1 MSEKDMP
8 PKLVIFD
15 CDGVIVDSEPPL
27 LDFLLEEFAQYGLHI
42 SMQELETKYVGG
54 TMALVGERARAAG
67 AKLPENWQVDV
78 YPRVFE
84 MLAKGVPLIP
94 GIEAAFDALDAAG
107 IPYCVGSNGPMAK
120 MDVTLGA
127 YPKVFDRLKGRIH
140 SAHTHGVAKP
150 DPGLFLIAAESM
162 GVAPQDC
169 VVVDDSPSGCIA
181 ARRAGMR
188 CFGFDRHGDGARLV
202 KEGAEHLADMR
213 ELPGRIGV
221 V

>member
-1 MSEKDMP
+1 MSVTDMP
-8 PKLVIFD
+8 PRLVIFD

-27 LDFLLEEFAQYGLHI
+27 LEFLRDEFARFGLNI
-42 SMQELETKYVGG
+42 SLHELETKYVGG
-54 TMALVGERARAAG
+54 TMATVGDRARAAG
-67 AKLPENWQVDV
+67 AKLPEDWQVEV

-84 MLAKGVPLIP
+84 MLRSGVPLIP

-107 IPYCVGSNGPMAK
+107 IPYCVGSNGPMEK

-127 YPKVFDRLKGRIH
+127 HPAVFERLKGRIH

-162 GVAPQDC
+162 GVAPEHC
-169 VVVDDSPSGCIA
+169 LVIDDSPSGCIA

-188 CFGFDRHGDGARLV
+188 CFGFDPHGDGTRLIA
-202 KEGAEHLADMR
+202 EGATHLTDMFD
-213 ELPGRIGV
+213 LPRRIGV
-221 V
+221 